1 MEKNSRDASA
11 ASPLFLGEGW
21 FDPIEMGI
29 RERIRGFIEELAE
42 EELNDALGR
51 TRYQRPGSPG
61 LTPGSGGPEAARTAG
76 GYRHGRESGNCS
88 VRLAQ

>member
-1 MEKNSRDASA
+1 
-11 ASPLFLGEGW
+11 
-21 FDPIEMGI
+21 MGI

-51 TRYQRPGSPG
+51 TRYQRPGSPV
-61 LTPGSGGPEAARTAG
+61 LTRDRRDRRRRAQRPVTGTGG
-76 GYRHGRESGNCS
+76 ESGNCS